1 MEKINL
7 DQETEDWLIAF
18 FNGELEENEIEK
30 IGEWLENSE
39 ENRNAYE
46 TLMRDYLQLRWAQ
59 EDMNIQEKRAKEII
73 FSSLKKRKSRK
84 LYYGM
89 AAAVALL
96 FVFTGYWFL
105 GEKTRTSPVEV
116 VQTEIKPVQSRAI
129 LVLSSGEK
137 VDLEKSHEEIRERD
151 GSVVKVDSSL
161 GIRYDLLDQE
171 EKTELLYHK
180 IVVPRG
186 GEYFLTLGDGT
197 EVWLDADSELEYPVC
212 FAGDRREVRLK
223 GEAYFKVVKEEGK
236 PFIVQV
242 GTYTVQVYG
251 TEFNVNAYDPRQIET
266 VLVRGSVG
274 FKANPSMPERML
286 KPNELAITNV
296 ESGES
301 EIRTI
306 DILPYVAWKNKDIV
320 FVNECLES
328 IMENVSRWYDV
339 QVFFQNEELKD
350 LRFDCNMQR
359 YASIEDLFFF
369 MEKTSNARF
378 TINGRTVVISK
389 K

>member
-1 MEKINL
+1 M
-7 DQETEDWLIAF
+7 
-18 FNGELEENEIEK
+18 
-30 IGEWLENSE
+30 
-39 ENRNAYE
+39 
-46 TLMRDYLQLRWAQ
+46 
-59 EDMNIQEKRAKEII
+59 
-73 FSSLKKRKSRK
+73 
-84 LYYGM
+84 
-89 AAAVALL
+89 
-96 FVFTGYWFL
+96 
-105 GEKTRTSPVEV
+105 
-116 VQTEIKPVQSRAI
+116 
-129 LVLSSGEK
+129 
-137 VDLEKSHEEIRERD
+137 
-151 GSVVKVDSSL
+151 
-161 GIRYDLLDQE
+161 
-171 EKTELLYHK
+171 
-180 IVVPRG
+180 VPRG

-223 GEAYFKVVKEEGK
+223 GEAYFKVVKEEGN

-286 KPNELAITNV
+286 KPNELVITNV

-389 K
+389 KL

>member
-59 EDMNIQEKRAKEII
+59 ENMNIQEKRAKEVI
-73 FSSLKKRKSRK
+73 FSSLKKRKSGK

-96 FVFTGYWFL
+96 FVFSGYWFL

-137 VDLEKSHEEIRERD
+137 VDLEKSHEEIRECD
-151 GSVVKVDSSL
+151 GSIVKVDSSL
-161 GIRYDLLDQE
+161 GIRYDLLNQE

-296 ESGES
+296 ESGKS

-320 FVNECLES
+320 FVNECLGS

-369 MEKTSNARF
+369 MEKTSNAQF

>member
-30 IGEWLENSE
+30 IGEWLENGE

-46 TLMRDYLQLRWAQ
+46 ALMRDYLQLRWAQ
-59 EDMNIQEKRAKEII
+59 ENMNIQEKRAKEVI
-73 FSSLKKRKSRK
+73 FSSLKKRKSGK

-96 FVFTGYWFL
+96 FVFFGYWFL

-151 GSVVKVDSSL
+151 GSIVKVDSSL
-161 GIRYDLLDQE
+161 GIRYDLLNQE

-186 GEYFLTLGDGT
+186 
-197 EVWLDADSELEYPVC
+197 
-212 FAGDRREVRLK
+212 
-223 GEAYFKVVKEEGK
+223 
-236 PFIVQV
+236 
-242 GTYTVQVYG
+242 
-251 TEFNVNAYDPRQIET
+251 
-266 VLVRGSVG
+266 
-274 FKANPSMPERML
+274 
-286 KPNELAITNV
+286 
-296 ESGES
+296 
-301 EIRTI
+301 
-306 DILPYVAWKNKDIV
+306 
-320 FVNECLES
+320 
-328 IMENVSRWYDV
+328 
-339 QVFFQNEELKD
+339 VFFDFGRWNRGMVRCRLGVRVSGLFCGRSSRGE
-350 LRFDCNMQR
+350 
-359 YASIEDLFFF
+359 IERRSLF
-369 MEKTSNARF
+369 
-378 TINGRTVVISK
+378 
-389 K
+389 

>member
-1 MEKINL
+1 M
-7 DQETEDWLIAF
+7 
-18 FNGELEENEIEK
+18 
-30 IGEWLENSE
+30 
-39 ENRNAYE
+39 
-46 TLMRDYLQLRWAQ
+46 
-59 EDMNIQEKRAKEII
+59 
-73 FSSLKKRKSRK
+73 
-84 LYYGM
+84 
-89 AAAVALL
+89 
-96 FVFTGYWFL
+96 
-105 GEKTRTSPVEV
+105 
-116 VQTEIKPVQSRAI
+116 
-129 LVLSSGEK
+129 
-137 VDLEKSHEEIRERD
+137 
-151 GSVVKVDSSL
+151 
-161 GIRYDLLDQE
+161 GIRYDLLNQE

-186 GEYFLTLGDGT
+186 GEYFFALGDGT
-197 EVWLDADSELEYPVC
+197 EVWLDADSEFEYPVC

-223 GEAYFKVVKEEGK
+223 GEAYFKVAKEEDK

-251 TEFNVNAYDPRQIET
+251 TEFNINAYDPRQIET

-274 FKANPSMPERML
+274 FKANPSMPEQML